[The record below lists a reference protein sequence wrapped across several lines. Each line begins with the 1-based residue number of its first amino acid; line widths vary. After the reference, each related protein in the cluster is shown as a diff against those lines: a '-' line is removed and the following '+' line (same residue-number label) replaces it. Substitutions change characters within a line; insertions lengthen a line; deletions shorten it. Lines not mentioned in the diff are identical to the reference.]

1 MHSAWCMPVGSSCLT
16 YFNACLSLLFAHCG
30 LTLNLLHM
38 CLPQENDLGQLEE
51 RIRAR
56 LSGETPK

>member
-1 MHSAWCMPVGSSCLT
+1 MPVKQQLPDVHQR
-16 YFNACLSLLFAHCG
+16 LSMIMFAHCG